1 MYDCITITEF
11 NVIVFFLLLH
21 KCNKWLGLFLH
32 TEWHTMVYWRY
43 FLLFLPIYR
52 MFFFSSY
59 FLFCVFAFLIFELL
73 FDCRL
78 PVCLVAMHCDKW
90 TLCYFT
96 LAVYIYMGCL
106 VRFFFILICFCCL
119 QPNASKASSQSN
131 AIVFDTVL

>member
-1 MYDCITITEF
+1 MWL
-11 NVIVFFLLLH
+11 FFFVVAQMQQVA
-21 KCNKWLGLFLH
+21 WLIFTHRVTHYGILALFSSIL
-32 TEWHTMVYWRY
+32 TNISYV
-43 FLLFLPIYR
+43 
-52 MFFFSSY
+52 FFFSSY
-59 FLFCVFAFLIFELL
+59 FLFCAFAFLIFELL

-96 LAVYIYMGCL
+96 LAVYIYIYMGCL